1 MAVKEQN
8 SLAAIF
14 VFRGISMNRENQII
28 MLDEIKD
35 KLVKKNIVTVKEND
49 DLYKCPTCGQ
59 IFTGEDIIKYGY
71 KWCYSCGQRID
82 FTLPRNRFN

>member
-35 KLVKKNIVTVKEND
+35 KLVEKIANAVKKTSKE
-49 DLYKCPTCGQ
+49 KK
-59 IFTGEDIIKYGY
+59 GE
-71 KWCYSCGQRID
+71 
-82 FTLPRNRFN
+82 